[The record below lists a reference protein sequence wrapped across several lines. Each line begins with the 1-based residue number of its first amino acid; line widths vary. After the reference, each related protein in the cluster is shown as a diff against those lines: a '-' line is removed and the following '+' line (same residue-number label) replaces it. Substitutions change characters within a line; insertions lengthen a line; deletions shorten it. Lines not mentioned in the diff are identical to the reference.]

1 MAIAP
6 SRKGEVPMASS
17 LEERGSGW
25 IAFAGI
31 MLIIVGALDIVNGL
45 WALDHKNSAG
55 PVASQLMYANLE
67 TWGWIM
73 LIWGIIVV
81 IAGFLVF
88 GRNQFG
94 RWIGIIAAA
103 IAMIVNMTW
112 IVAFPLASLAVVF
125 LSALVLYALIV
136 YGGRDQA
143 AV

>member
-1 MAIAP
+1 
-6 SRKGEVPMASS
+6 
-17 LEERGSGW
+17 
-25 IAFAGI
+25 
-31 MLIIVGALDIVNGL
+31 MLIIVGALDVVNGL
-45 WALDHKNSAG
+45 WALDHKDSAG

-81 IAGFLVF
+81 LAGFLVF

-94 RWIGIIAAA
+94 RWIGIIAAS
-103 IAMIVNMTW
+103 ITMIVNMTW

-136 YGGRDQA
+136 YGGRDE
-143 AV
+143 VVV